1 LTSLVIQTAFLGDVV
16 LTTPLLDALAKR
28 DGPLDVVTTPSA
40 AALLA
45 THPAVRRVLP
55 YDKKGKDAGLSG
67 LVRLARTLR
76 AQRYATAYLPH
87 RSLRTAVL
95 ARLAGIPRRVGF
107 ADGWPL
113 LYTAARPRPAAGH
126 EIDRLLALA
135 GESSAVYA
143 PHLFPGPDDV
153 RAADALLVGAGITDA
168 FVALAPGSMWGS
180 KRWPY
185 YVELA
190 TRLAPQVALVAVGGP
205 EDAAAGD
212 AIVAAARGAGGRA
225 VSACGKLSLLGGTAL
240 IARARA
246 LVTNDSAPLHLAT
259 AVGTP
264 IVALFGPTIPEFGF
278 GPIGLE
284 DTALGVAGLVCRP
297 CSAHG
302 PPVCPLGHH
311 RCMRDLSVDRVVEA
325 VEETGALHRR
335 D

>member
-1 LTSLVIQTAFLGDVV
+1 
-16 LTTPLLDALAKR
+16 
-28 DGPLDVVTTPSA
+28 
-40 AALLA
+40 
-45 THPAVRRVLP
+45 
-55 YDKKGKDAGLSG
+55 
-67 LVRLARTLR
+67 
-76 AQRYATAYLPH
+76 
-87 RSLRTAVL
+87 
-95 ARLAGIPRRVGF
+95 
-107 ADGWPL
+107 
-113 LYTAARPRPAAGH
+113 
-126 EIDRLLALA
+126 
-135 GESSAVYA
+135 VYA

-153 RAADALLVGAGITDA
+153 RAADALLVGAGITDG

-185 YVELA
+185 YAELA
-190 TRLAPQVALVAVGGP
+190 ARLAPQVALAAVGGP

-212 AIVAAARGAGGRA
+212 AIVAAARAAGGRA

-264 IVALFGPTIPEFGF
+264 IVALFGPTIQEFGF

-284 DTALGVAGLVCRP
+284 DTALGVADLVCRP

-325 VEETGALHRR
+325 VEETGALHHR

>member
-1 LTSLVIQTAFLGDVV
+1 
-16 LTTPLLDALAKR
+16 
-28 DGPLDVVTTPSA
+28 
-40 AALLA
+40 
-45 THPAVRRVLP
+45 
-55 YDKKGKDAGLSG
+55 
-67 LVRLARTLR
+67 
-76 AQRYATAYLPH
+76 
-87 RSLRTAVL
+87 
-95 ARLAGIPRRVGF
+95 
-107 ADGWPL
+107 
-113 LYTAARPRPAAGH
+113 
-126 EIDRLLALA
+126 
-135 GESSAVYA
+135 
-143 PHLFPGPDDV
+143 
-153 RAADALLVGAGITDA
+153 
-168 FVALAPGSMWGS
+168 MWGS

-185 YVELA
+185 YAELA
-190 TRLAPQVALVAVGGP
+190 ERLAPQVALAAVGGP

-212 AIVAAARGAGGRA
+212 AIVAAATGAGGRA

-284 DTALGVAGLVCRP
+284 DTALGVTGLVCRP